1 MAWTWAANLEADRE
15 CSLRSLEAFSADA
28 AARTDSIDA
37 AARAKCRWLG
47 GRCAYILAHDPIPK
61 VKDLK
66 FEPVPVANKSVKK
79 QGPNKRQQLLAASAA
94 ENPLTGHKWVITTSA
109 KNLCIKCDPC
119 TLYAQQVDPG
129 PVIDFVLSHPCRG
142 RPAFP
147 SQDSNIDGSHSI
159 VNLGHLWSCSR
170 CKASY
175 SVRVPARGRLAKKC
189 NGDSAKKA
197 QPAANPT
204 VTAAKGF
211 SALFSGPKLS
221 SACAGL
227 GNSRPSQ
234 GPVVSPQAR
243 GSQPKDRPFRL
254 CCLVLG
260 RKKFG

>member
-211 SALFSGPKLS
+211 SALFFWP
-221 SACAGL
+221 
-227 GNSRPSQ
+227 
-234 GPVVSPQAR
+234 
-243 GSQPKDRPFRL
+243 
-254 CCLVLG
+254 
-260 RKKFG
+260 